1 MNRDAIVKGLVK
13 PLTWFDRPDGQDA
26 RIGRYDQIAYGVSS
40 LRRQWGYRRH
50 GEVGLTVSYKGGP
63 LFTDEQDAMKGA
75 EADYRDRIA
84 AALDVD
90 KIVALV
96 RAVEVPLQALR
107 AFQSG
112 ATVEGTASDW
122 ADEAERALAAFR
134 GDAIS
139 GEVG

>member
-96 RAVEVPLQALR
+96 EAVHGVVSWGRAGDLE
-107 AFQSG
+107 
-112 ATVEGTASDW
+112 W
-122 ADEAERALAAFR
+122 AVSYLSNALAAFR
-134 GDAIS
+134 GDATG